1 MQYYIKR
8 GEEVQGP
15 YGREELIQ
23 FVKAKQI
30 VGTDQV
36 ANDRQG
42 PFEPLK
48 SCWSKISGDSDAD
61 AAQDVQTGGDASL
74 QQGVSPSPVPGEM
87 QQPDMQPQMMQQP
100 GMHPQMMQQ
109 PGMQPQMMQQPMMG
123 QPGMQPQMM
132 QQPGMHQQGD
142 ATGGIIPYKNPKA
155 LIAYYLGIVSGFP
168 VIGNLVGVVA
178 LVLGILGLRDRKKN
192 PAIKGAVHAWIGI
205 LVGGGF
211 FLLWNTL
218 AIGILV
224 ASM

>member
-61 AAQDVQTGGDASL
+61 VAQDVQTGGDASL
-74 QQGVSPSPVPGEM
+74 QQGVSPSPAPGE
-87 QQPDMQPQMMQQP
+87 
-100 GMHPQMMQQ
+100 MQQ
-109 PGMQPQMMQQPMMG
+109 PGMQPQMMQ

-178 LVLGILGLRDRKKN
+178 LVLGILGLRDRKRN

>member
-61 AAQDVQTGGDASL
+61 ASQDVQTGGDASL

-87 QQPDMQPQMMQQP
+87 QQPGMQPQMMQQP
-100 GMHPQMMQQ
+100 GMQ
-109 PGMQPQMMQQPMMG
+109 PHMMQQPMMG
-123 QPGMQPQMM
+123 QPGMQQPVM
-132 QQPGMHQQGD
+132 QQQGD

-155 LIAYYLGIVSGFP
+155 LIAYYLGIVSGLP

-178 LVLGILGLRDRKKN
+178 LVLGILGLHDRKRN
-192 PAIKGAVHAWIGI
+192 PAIKGTVHAWIGI